1 MILGHL
7 GFVFEI
13 TEREEKEGVF
23 LEVHTRDP
31 RRLIGRDGRVLEELQ
46 FLVNRLTSEA
56 EEERERVIID
66 VEGYREQA
74 KQELIERVYRVK
86 ERVLETGKSFSL
98 EPMNSYQRRIVHQ
111 AFQNDLEIKITSPES
126 KSRFKSMI
134 LELRRLE
141 KES

>member
-74 KQELIERVYRVK
+74 KQELIERVHRVK

-134 LELRRLE
+134 LELRRPE